1 MLIRIE
7 SMKRG
12 LNLTDTPS
20 FKFIKIWITKF
31 EIEICERKYF
41 HGILICIT
49 VILML
54 SSTFLFYSCPFDF
67 FAFSFLLHFLCFVYV
82 FVLISTPFPFFF
94 QLLFCFILLFFF
106 SMFLFLISLFPQ
118 RLHTRTL

>member
-67 FAFSFLLHFLCFVYV
+67 FAFSFLLHFLFCLCIYFDFNSFSV
-82 FVLISTPFPFFF
+82 FF
-94 QLLFCFILLFFF
+94 QFLFYFILLFFF

>member
-31 EIEICERKYF
+31 EIEICERKHF

-49 VILML
+49 VLLML

-82 FVLISTPFPFFF
+82 FILISIPFPFFSSF
-94 QLLFCFILLFFF
+94 YFTLFCCLFSPCFYF
-106 SMFLFLISLFPQ
+106 
-118 RLHTRTL
+118 